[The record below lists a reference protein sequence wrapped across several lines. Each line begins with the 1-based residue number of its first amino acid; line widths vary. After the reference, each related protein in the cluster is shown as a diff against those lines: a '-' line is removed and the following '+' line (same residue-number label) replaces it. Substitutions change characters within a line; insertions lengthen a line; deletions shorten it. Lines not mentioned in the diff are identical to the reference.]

1 MPFASSGT
9 MRRYRVSYSW
19 QILKKELVRSVR
31 GPGRGEWEVAQT
43 GILRKGEAG
52 VGGGPPC
59 TFWGY
64 SVAQR
69 VDFHVR
75 LQKD

>member
-1 MPFASSGT
+1 MADPEEGT
-9 MRRYRVSYSW
+9 GEECQGSWEGRVEGCTDRY
-19 QILKKELVRSVR
+19 
-31 GPGRGEWEVAQT
+31 
-43 GILRKGEAG
+43 LRKGEAG

-59 TFWGY
+59 TFWGP
-64 SVAQR
+64 SMAQR